1 MAICMIHVNTRFV
14 MDLRIHNILNVMLNV
29 NQIFIKSEIN
39 VLGMYNENN
48 NYLKNILKKN

>member
-1 MAICMIHVNTRFV
+1 MIHVNTRFV